1 MKILIISD
9 IHGDYKSLN
18 KVVESNKFDK
28 LFILGDVLQGPNT
41 EDYNR
46 EEVIKTLKKYKEK
59 ISIVKG
65 NCDSEEDFQ
74 DLGFTPEKFV
84 EEEIDN
90 MKFVLTHGH
99 LFNYYNLPNVDFD
112 VYIQGHTHIPVLV
125 EMDGKY
131 YVNPGSLS
139 LPKGLYD
146 KSYAIYE
153 NNKITIHELNGPK
166 IMEEKIEVEKDN

>member
-9 IHGDYKSLN
+9 IHGDFNDLN
-18 KVVESNKFDK
+18 KVITSNSFDK
-28 LFILGDVLQGPNT
+28 LFILGDVLSGPDGEGFDRNKVK
-41 EDYNR
+41 E
-46 EEVIKTLKKYKEK
+46 ILKKYKNK

-65 NCDSEEDFQ
+65 NCDSEEDINE
-74 DLGFTPEKFV
+74 LGFTPEKYV

-112 VYIQGHTHIPVLV
+112 VYIQGHTHMPVLV

-131 YVNPGSLS
+131 YINPGSIS
-139 LPKGLYD
+139 LPKGVYD

-153 NNKITIHELNGPK
+153 NNKITIHEINGPK
-166 IMEEKIEVEKDN
+166 IMESKIEVEKED